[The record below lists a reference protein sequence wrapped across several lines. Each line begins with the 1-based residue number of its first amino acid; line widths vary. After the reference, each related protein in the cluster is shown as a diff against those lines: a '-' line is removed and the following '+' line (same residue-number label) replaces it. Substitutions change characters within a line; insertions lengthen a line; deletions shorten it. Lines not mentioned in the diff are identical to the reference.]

1 MTTHAT
7 DPRPPFLGE
16 GLSRA
21 FNLARRLHDGQP
33 RKGTSIPYLAHPMAV
48 CALALGFG
56 ATETEAIAALLH
68 DTAEDGGGEEILRDI
83 GANFGAP
90 VAAVV
95 RACSDSLT
103 AVSDRKT
110 PWRPRKE
117 AYLTH
122 LATADR
128 SVRLVAAADKL
139 HNLQCLLEDLRS
151 QGPAVWTRFKTG
163 AAEQC
168 WFYGECVR
176 ILAAEAT
183 EPWAEPL
190 LRTFAQLQGSL
201 SEPKPG
207 R

>member
-1 MTTHAT
+1 MNTHPTA
-7 DPRPPFLGE
+7 PRPPFLGE

-33 RKGTSIPYLAHPMAV
+33 RKGTAIPYLAHPMAV

-56 ATETEAIAALLH
+56 ATEDQAIAALLH
-68 DTAEDGGGEEILRDI
+68 DTAEDGGGEGILKDI
-83 GANFGAP
+83 AANFGAP
-90 VAAVV
+90 VAAIV

-103 AVSDRKT
+103 VDSTQKA

-117 AYLTH
+117 AYLAH

-139 HNLQCLLEDLRS
+139 HNMTCTVDDLRT
-151 QGPAVWTRFKTG
+151 QGPAFWARFKTG
-163 AAEQC
+163 PAEQS

-176 ILAAEAT
+176 ILTAEDA
-183 EPWAEPL
+183 EPWSEPL
-190 LRTFAQLQGSL
+190 RRAFADLQGSL
-201 SEPKPG
+201 SGPSPS